1 MSRDNYLL
9 VKLYKVG
16 LFSAV
21 LSAICWIIYILG
33 ATGNPDLR
41 VMEDPETFFHAI
53 QNARISFLMY
63 GWGGVLG
70 TLLVIPYLVAIY
82 TSIKEKT
89 PFGLIVLVISLV
101 GIVLAMIGFMK
112 PLTLVYLIS
121 PIGLDANPE
130 FIKTMQI
137 AVLVMGEVVEVGWF
151 IGSFLVF
158 GLGIGL
164 FAFLA
169 LRLSI
174 GPNWINVIGMIGGIS
189 GVIWLA
195 IFFPFLETFGTL
207 LRLFNILTIFIWS
220 IGLSVALTRLKLE

>member
-1 MSRDNYLL
+1 MSRDNHLL
-9 VKLYKVG
+9 AKLYKVG

-21 LSAICWIIYILG
+21 LSAICWMIYIWG
-33 ATGNPDLR
+33 GTGNPDLR
-41 VMEDPETFFHAI
+41 IIEDPETFFHAI
-53 QNARISFLMY
+53 QNARISYLMY
-63 GWGGVLG
+63 GWGGIFG
-70 TLLVIPYLVAIY
+70 TLLVIPYLVAFY
-82 TSIKEKT
+82 TSVKEKSSL
-89 PFGLIVLVISLV
+89 GLIVLVISLV

-112 PLTLVYLIS
+112 PLTLVYLIR
-121 PIGLDANPE
+121 PIGLNADPE
-130 FIKTMQI
+130 FVKTMQI

-169 LRLSI
+169 LKLSI
-174 GPNWINVIGMIGGIS
+174 GPKWINVIGTIGGIS

-220 IGLSVALTRLKLE
+220 IGLSAALTRLKLE